1 MSPFI
6 YESDDYDDEE
16 VTEGGIEKGNY
27 FEDTNF
33 YYNPPSEGSE
43 SDVSEFWIDQGKSRK
58 GSILSK
64 RKEDQIGS
72 KGAGM
77 KKSSSFFKRRSKVG
91 RQNDKEPLLEEEE
104 DLGESIQ
111 METLR
116 SQYNTKPTDME
127 KENVAVEL
135 RNKVESRVAD
145 REFARASMNP
155 PSYNTLFA
163 T

>member
-64 RKEDQIGS
+64 RKEDQLGS

-77 KKSSSFFKRRSKVG
+77 KKSSSFFIPTPQTHQTHPCLLYTSPSPRD
-91 RQNDKEPLLEEEE
+91 RQK
-104 DLGESIQ
+104 
-111 METLR
+111 
-116 SQYNTKPTDME
+116 
-127 KENVAVEL
+127 
-135 RNKVESRVAD
+135 SR
-145 REFARASMNP
+145 M
-155 PSYNTLFA
+155 PSSA
-163 T
+163 